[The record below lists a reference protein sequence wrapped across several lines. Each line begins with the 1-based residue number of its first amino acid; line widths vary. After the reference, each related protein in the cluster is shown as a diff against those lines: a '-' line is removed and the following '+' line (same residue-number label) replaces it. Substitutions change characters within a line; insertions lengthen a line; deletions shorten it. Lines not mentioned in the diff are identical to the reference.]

1 MRIIVAIAA
10 LSALLPQSA
19 ASSEAAAV
27 AFAKLVQV
35 NAVDPLLSSR
45 LTLSKWLSARAKG
58 GRVIWESNDCGE
70 QTGNPSTTPSD
81 FPVCAE
87 AKFFKCDGQPA
98 AVSLMVG
105 TYRRGVQAPAD
116 LYWAYT
122 GSGSDVVN
130 HSTLSALGR
139 AAPVCRGAPNNSFNP
154 MPLRGTG

>member
-1 MRIIVAIAA
+1 MRIVVVIAA
-10 LSALLPQSA
+10 LTAFLSQNA

-27 AFAKLVQV
+27 AFAKRVRV
-35 NAVDPLLSSR
+35 SAVDPLLSSR

-58 GRVIWESNDCGE
+58 GRVTWESNDCGE
-70 QTGNPSTTPSD
+70 QTGDPNTISSD

-87 AKFFKCDGQPA
+87 AAFVKCDGQPA
-98 AVSLMVG
+98 GVSLMVG

-122 GSGSDVVN
+122 GSGADAFN

-139 AAPVCRGAPNNSFNP
+139 AAPVCGGAPNNSFKP
-154 MPLRGTG
+154 KPLRGSA